1 MGPGE
6 FYDGPFTVTQ
16 ADLDNGYAASR
27 FLTGAGAELLVG
39 LGTGGLAS
47 GASKAG
53 WAGRTAKTALAL
65 DTASNALSVGRGTV
79 DAYNNGLG
87 FGNSLQIVGGA
98 FGLAGNYAAGS
109 KALGELATD
118 AGRVR
123 VSFDPATLSSGPV
136 PLGGVKVSLAPR
148 TPTKVSVPQ
157 SAVRTNAQL
166 VDDIGTRAG
175 QWAGRSRQQTSLAGL
190 TAREVATQQH
200 SYAKRLLE
208 RYQGIYGDRGLSAE
222 VRYFNGKPLLR
233 GRTPKGSIRLDVVE
247 GDIFN
252 PTAIYDYKFGTSG
265 LSTGRINQIRTGAG
279 LSPNI
284 PVIEVRP

>member
-148 TPTKVSVPQ
+148 TPTKGPHGFSNPTLGTKVHQGFEEALTGQTGTTRADWIIRTKPGKTGVDATYIGPQ
-157 SAVRTNAQL
+157 SLNRGFQH
-166 VDDIGTRAG
+166 AG
-175 QWAGRSRQQTSLAGL
+175 G
-190 TAREVATQQH
+190 
-200 SYAKRLLE
+200 
-208 RYQGIYGDRGLSAE
+208 
-222 VRYFNGKPLLR
+222 
-233 GRTPKGSIRLDVVE
+233 
-247 GDIFN
+247 
-252 PTAIYDYKFGTSG
+252 
-265 LSTGRINQIRTGAG
+265 
-279 LSPNI
+279 
-284 PVIEVRP
+284 